1 MARLPLGVTR
11 GAACLALLGAVL
23 TASGTPPVDW
33 AIGPDGRPLERQTIT
48 VDLPPRPV
56 RIAILPDRTT
66 GRAWG
71 LPYLRAAVLDLE
83 RLRPDVVFTIGD
95 MVQGYTRSVARWSEE
110 VAEWKAIVEPLDR
123 APFPVAGNHDVVSG
137 SRDPADDTF
146 ETLYREAFGPL
157 RYAVDL
163 PGATVVVGFSDGR
176 RAQEGVA
183 FSEED
188 LAWLD
193 ATLADAATRGEPI
206 ILLIHRPMWRSAS
219 ARWSELVH
227 PMLVRHGVDAVIAGH
242 FHALQRDPDLDG
254 VQYHILSA
262 CGGMIDQHPLTGQLQ
277 HLSLVHALADG
288 SVEVHH
294 QLVGATLGPNQ
305 VSAADQDRAFRMKR
319 DAEVASILG
328 AIEELLTGPAQ
339 GSLGLELFN
348 PLDVPATFAWSPLR
362 EPPGVELVPPASDGG
377 LSWNSRTSIDSFNPF
392 TMRTDSPLLVAA
404 GGPIELAPGERR
416 RVDLGWSIDA
426 TPADPLPPT
435 EMRIRATYAD
445 SRGREV
451 PITLIRR
458 VPVRRLVA
466 FPKDP
471 DPSGL
476 RWSPRRLPISAW
488 EFSPYDTLEP
498 DPEARL
504 AIDDQGDLRITVEVT
519 DQLVAG
525 AVEDVRLD
533 RARLN
538 DPMVDAIL
546 IEVGEGDARRRWL
559 IEFDPKGMARVLGA
573 VGEQAVVLPPGR
585 LDAPSAEWSP
595 TREGWR
601 AEVRVPKGEWSRSA
615 TPTIPL
621 QIGVADNDDT
631 YHTQWRWLAPR
642 RHPVLLQVP

>member
-1 MARLPLGVTR
+1 MPQLPPGVVR
-11 GAACLALLGAVL
+11 GTACLSLLGAVL
-23 TASGTPPVDW
+23 TASANPPIDW
-33 AIGPDGRPLERQTIT
+33 AIGPDGRPLERQTVT
-48 VDLPPRPV
+48 VDLPPRPL

-71 LPYLRAAVLDLE
+71 LPYLRAAVIDLD

-95 MVQGYTRSVARWSEE
+95 MVQGYTRSVARWNEE
-110 VAEWKAIVEPLDR
+110 VAEWKAIVEPLDP

-242 FHALQRDPDLDG
+242 FHALQRDPDRDG

-277 HLSLVHALADG
+277 HLSFVHALADG

-305 VSAADQDRAFRMKR
+305 VSAEDQDRAFRMKR

-328 AIEELLTGPAQ
+328 AIEEPLTGPAE
-339 GSLGLELFN
+339 GVLGLELFN
-348 PLDVPATFAWSPLR
+348 PLDVPATFAWMPLR

-392 TMRTDSPLLVAA
+392 TMRTDSPLLVAT

-416 RVDLGWSIDA
+416 RVDLRWSIDA
-426 TPADPLPPT
+426 TPTAPLPPT
-435 EMRIRATYAD
+435 EVRIRATYAD
-445 SRGREV
+445 PRGRSV

-458 VPVRRLVA
+458 VPVQRVVS
-466 FPKDP
+466 
-471 DPSGL
+471 PSGEPAASGW
-476 RWSPRRLPISAW
+476 RAAPHPLPISAW
-488 EFSPYDTLEP
+488 DFSPYDTLEP
-498 DPEARL
+498 DAEARL
-504 AIDDQGDLRITVEVT
+504 AFDDRGDLRVT
-519 DQLVAG
+519 IEAPDGLVAA

-533 RARLN
+533 RTRLA

-546 IEVGEGDARRRWL
+546 IELGEEPACRRWL
-559 IEFDPKGMARVLGA
+559 VELDPDGREEVFEA
-573 VGEQAVVLPPGR
+573 VGDRVVVVPPEQDDRPFIDWDRIPG
-585 LDAPSAEWSP
+585 
-595 TREGWR
+595 GWR
-601 AEVRVPKGEWSRSA
+601 AEIRVPRTCFPSPSA
-615 TPTIPL
+615 ARLPL

-631 YHTQWRWLAPR
+631 YHTQWRWIAPR
-642 RHPVLLQVP
+642 RAPLQLQVP